1 MSMESNYKVDDIL
14 RLIRATK
21 TFNLKF
27 IKVGDLE
34 ICRSDIEQVD
44 HKPKEV
50 VTELPTPPEVQ
61 QELAEYD
68 QENLLITDPLEY
80 EKRVGNG

>member
-1 MSMESNYKVDDIL
+1 MPMESNYAVDDIL

-34 ICRSDIEQVD
+34 ICRSDIEQPQVK
-44 HKPKEV
+44 HREPI
-50 VTELPTPPEVQ
+50 TELPAPPEVQ